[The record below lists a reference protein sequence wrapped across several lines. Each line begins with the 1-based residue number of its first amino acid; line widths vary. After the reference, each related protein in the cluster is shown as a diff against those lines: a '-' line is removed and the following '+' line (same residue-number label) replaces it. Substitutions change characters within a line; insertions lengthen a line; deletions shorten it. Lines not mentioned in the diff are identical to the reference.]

1 MTDTPSIIDISY
13 DEGRQILRVTLAGGL
28 TQTYLS
34 VPSAVH
40 AGLIAASSQAAFYA
54 EHIRDRFQRA

>member
-1 MTDTPSIIDISY
+1 MTDAPTIADISY
-13 DEGRQILRVTLAGGL
+13 DESRQILRITLADGP
-28 TQTYLS
+28 THTFLS

-40 AGLIAASSQAAFYA
+40 AGLIAADKPAAFYA